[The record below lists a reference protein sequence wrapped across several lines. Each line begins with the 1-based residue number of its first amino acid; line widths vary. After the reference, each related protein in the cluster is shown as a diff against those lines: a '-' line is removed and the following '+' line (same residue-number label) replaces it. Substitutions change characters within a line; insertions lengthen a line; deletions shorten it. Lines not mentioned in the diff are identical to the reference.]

1 MQQPA
6 VGGRQQIPPSGQGKI
21 MSGDVKKY
29 ALMGAVV
36 LITLF
41 VYNSFLK
48 TFVPASIRTGIGL
61 G

>member
-1 MQQPA
+1 M
-6 VGGRQQIPPSGQGKI
+6 
-21 MSGDVKKY
+21 GDAKKY
-29 ALMGAVV
+29 LLMGAVV

-48 TFVPASIRTGIGL
+48 NFVPASLRTGIGL